1 MKRENDGARVMIL
14 KFRIFW
20 HILVFKFWNS
30 TLHLAVY
37 CNLLQSFELQSFEFF
52 GGLSQTLTCSAGS
65 PEVLMFL
72 LTKKEHLFQ
81 KRNCSIANRQMSLI
95 CTG

>member
-72 LTKKEHLFQ
+72 LTKKEHLF
-81 KRNCSIANRQMSLI
+81 
-95 CTG
+95 